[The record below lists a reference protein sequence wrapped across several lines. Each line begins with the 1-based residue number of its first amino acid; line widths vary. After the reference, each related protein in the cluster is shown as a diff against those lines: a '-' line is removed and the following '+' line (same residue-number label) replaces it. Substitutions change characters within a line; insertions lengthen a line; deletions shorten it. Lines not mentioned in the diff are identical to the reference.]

1 MLFQPNRTNSKLFDH
16 YIIDSI
22 VCLADCKH
30 MMQHLDDKEL
40 NEQGVNQA
48 MQQIAFSDKILLNK
62 VDLVTEKE
70 KEALKKRLITL
81 NNFATM
87 IETKQ
92 SRVPLEKILKTNSFD
107 MESILAVDESFFEDQ
122 MLQKTD
128 SSPNSIQSVGIQFK
142 GNLNA
147 SYFNGYMMD
156 LLKKR
161 AADLYRLKGVLSFHG
176 QGDTKFVFHG
186 VHEQINFG
194 PSKKPWQPNEERIN
208 KFVFIGKA
216 LDPIEI
222 KKNMME
228 CLHEG

>member
-1 MLFQPNRTNSKLFDH
+1 LSYLIRTNPKLFDE
-16 YIIDSI
+16 YTIDSI

-30 MMQHLDDKEL
+30 LMQHLDDKEL

-62 VDLVTEKE
+62 VDLVTEEE
-70 KEALKKRLITL
+70 KAALKKRLKTL

-92 SRVPLEKILKTNSFD
+92 SRVPLEQILKTGSFG

-142 GNLNA
+142 GNLHS

-186 VHEQINFG
+186 VHEQNNFG
-194 PSKKPWQPNEERIN
+194 PSQKPWQPNEERVN

-216 LDPIEI
+216 LDPVEM

-228 CLHEG
+228 CLHDGG